1 MELFESPE
9 ALPPRE
15 PLEAVPE
22 APIET
27 AAEAPLEA
35 PSQFPDAPPPPLA
48 DPQPPV
54 GDAEP
59 PSAVPEVG
67 TLADALEEK
76 TSPEPAAETEAPAPG
91 GGILRTAMA
100 SVLRAGNRIL
110 PSRGGEPEDVAA
122 AITEAQEV
130 VAAAKS
136 VLDEEEVLELT
147 QPAEMPLPA
156 PPVTLPESAGT
167 PLPPL
172 EEGKPPAEDLD
183 AIELFSDPLSYGAGV
198 TESPAPI
205 VEVRQPGAGRRLGPQ
220 ESLPTEVQDAVRLA
234 LHQMEGADLFE
245 FAAEGEGAETAAT
258 PAEGTFT
265 ENPPPTSDSGT
276 G

>member
-1 MELFESPE
+1 M
-9 ALPPRE
+9 
-15 PLEAVPE
+15 PLEPG
-22 APIET
+22 
-27 AAEAPLEA
+27 
-35 PSQFPDAPPPPLA
+35 A
-48 DPQPPV
+48 D
-54 GDAEP
+54 
-59 PSAVPEVG
+59 
-67 TLADALEEK
+67 
-76 TSPEPAAETEAPAPG
+76 TEAPAPG
-91 GGILRTAMA
+91 AGILRTAMA

-205 VEVRQPGAGRRLGPQ
+205 VEVRQPGAGRRLSPQ
-220 ESLPTEVQDAVRLA
+220 EPLPSEVQDAVLLA

-245 FAAEGEGAETAAT
+245 FDAEADGAEAAT
-258 PAEGTFT
+258 APAEGAPI
-265 ENPPPTSDSGT
+265 ENPAPTPDGGT